1 MKVDLLV
8 AQRMSESNALLRAQ
22 MFSKEG
28 GEEEGE
34 EYYEDY
40 ASPEEELT
48 SLIERNEECR
58 KEVADTKALCLKYD
72 NIPPHALDEM

>member
-1 MKVDLLV
+1 
-8 AQRMSESNALLRAQ
+8 MSESNAALRAQ
-22 MFSKEG
+22 MFSKASEG
-28 GEEEGE
+28 NEDDGE

-58 KEVADTKALCLKYD
+58 KEVADIKALCLKYE
-72 NIPPHALDEM
+72 NIPPHSLDEM